1 MVSKGF
7 SSLNWSIPS
16 KPLPHGINGMI
27 SVFVGAY
34 VIIASLAG
42 YLGHISNP
50 AILGIYMYSSFAN
63 ALSGLIMAN
72 IAPVAFQ
79 NLFRACAVFQMC
91 LVYFVGRFSP
101 LFPDVTELGPA
112 LWILDC
118 IFSIAIIAGI
128 AWFATSAM
136 TMVSPAI
143 ACGVLVGSFGLLLLS
158 GYPLQLAIFGQ
169 EWWDC
174 VQSVYPEQSSAM
186 VAYIYVSSTWAF
198 ALILFGATLWN
209 RKIIGDT
216 AFGIGICGLVMATLI
231 GMVLMQEV
239 HYPEPLST
247 QKLWLPCPEPMKGTW
262 SAWMVDNLD
271 TSALARTILA
281 TIRTT
286 S

>member
-1 MVSKGF
+1 MIF
-7 SSLNWSIPS
+7 ESLNWSIPS

-34 VIIASLAG
+34 VIITSLAG

-101 LFPDVTELGPA
+101 LFPDATELGPA

-136 TMVSPAI
+136 TMVT
-143 ACGVLVGSFGLLLLS
+143 GSRNFQHKYHHKYYKSFVAVTLAHLWTPSFNIFILRKKLNS
-158 GYPLQLAIFGQ
+158 CFLAFSSNSASEFFQL
-169 EWWDC
+169 
-174 VQSVYPEQSSAM
+174 PE
-186 VAYIYVSSTWAF
+186 
-198 ALILFGATLWN
+198 
-209 RKIIGDT
+209 K
-216 AFGIGICGLVMATLI
+216 
-231 GMVLMQEV
+231 
-239 HYPEPLST
+239 
-247 QKLWLPCPEPMKGTW
+247 
-262 SAWMVDNLD
+262 
-271 TSALARTILA
+271 
-281 TIRTT
+281 
-286 S
+286 